1 MTFTCLSHTCSSF
14 KDIDR
19 FTTYLFFLT
28 TFFSLLLSLSSHY
41 DLLVFHLNWS
51 TLDLSDSDSRNIPLI
66 YLPWGILSNWKYL
79 LGANSIYAQTLALIF
94 ARGSVLISFNSL
106 FYYLSLKR
114 VTSFNSTNHW
124 ISAEILSKSY
134 ISVSY
139 QPILF
144 TSFSFSCDI
153 SLNVGNA
160 N

>member
-1 MTFTCLSHTCSSF
+1 MTFTCLSHTCSSL

-28 TFFSLLLSLSSHY
+28 TFFSLLLSLSTHY

-51 TLDLSDSDSRNIPLI
+51 TLHLPDSDSRNIPLI

-106 FYYLSLKR
+106 FDYLSLKR

-124 ISAEILSKSY
+124 ISAFSLNH
-134 ISVSY
+134 VF
-139 QPILF
+139 LF
-144 TSFSFSCDI
+144 LTSQFFSWASHFSCGI